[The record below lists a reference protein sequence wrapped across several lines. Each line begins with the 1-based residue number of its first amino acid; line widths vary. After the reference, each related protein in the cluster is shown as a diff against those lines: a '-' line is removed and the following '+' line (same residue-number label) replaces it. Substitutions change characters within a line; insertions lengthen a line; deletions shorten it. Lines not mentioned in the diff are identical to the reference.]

1 MQRKFTKDGEIH
13 FFFLFFYA
21 FPYPGETDPGAQTT
35 KECLHDVHAAQASR
49 AQHAQTGEQS
59 EAQERQQH

>member
-49 AQHAQTGEQS
+49 PQHAQTGE
-59 EAQERQQH
+59 